1 MDIRSVNNE
10 KEEIYPEV
18 ELLNRACLDLVSQ
31 IEELTRENARL
42 KGLIEEGNASEVRS
56 GPSVS
61 T

>member
-1 MDIRSVNNE
+1 MDISSVNKE

-31 IEELTRENARL
+31 IEELTRENTRL
-42 KGLIEEGNASEVRS
+42 KDLIKEGNVSEVRS

-61 T
+61 I